1 MSKLIELQDAVD
13 NQAGRALLN
22 LFQKPVERLLSLDRL
37 NALHEIFKQRME
49 QGIQEKSVFETALDS
64 LDVQYRCDPGELE
77 KIPNQG
83 PLVVVANHPFGA
95 VEGVVMGSILAR
107 IRPDV
112 RILGNYLLNRV
123 VGIRDYIISVDPFE
137 SDGVKT
143 INLTGLKQCLAW
155 VRKGHALATFPAG
168 EVASFQLAQGRIVEK
183 KWSSH
188 VGSLVRITK
197 ATVLPMY
204 FPGRNSLFFML
215 AGLIHP
221 RARTALL
228 IRELLNKSGR
238 SLSVHVGRPVPW
250 QHLRRFESDADIT
263 KNLWLKT
270 NILKIRHRKE
280 QPKTYGLTF
289 RKPKE
294 PVLQPL
300 IDPVSKDLL
309 RKEIEQLP
317 EGQQLIERRDLRVYI
332 ANSEQIP
339 YLLNEIGR
347 LREYTYR
354 SVGEGTG
361 RSLDL
366 DHFDA
371 QYLHLFLWDQ
381 VNSELIGAY
390 RMGLVDQILRKHG
403 PKGLYTNALFRFA
416 PGFIDHLEGAIE
428 FGRSFVRP
436 EYQKKFNSL
445 ILIWR
450 GIGEFVKRNS
460 HYRIL
465 FGPVS
470 ISSDYH
476 AVSKTLLVK
485 FLREKKF
492 NAGLSSLV
500 SARNPFRS
508 PRIGF
513 WGEST
518 LQDSIQ
524 EVEDISFLISEIE
537 KDGKGIPIL
546 MKHYLKLNGRFLS
559 FSVDKAFSSV
569 IDGLLIVD
577 LYKTDPKILNR
588 FVGRRYLSKVREEK
602 RSRERRTGLTPKQV
616 EPGA

>member
-1 MSKLIELQDAVD
+1 MSKFIELQDAVD
-13 NQAGRALLN
+13 NQAGRALLK
-22 LFQKPVERLLSLDRL
+22 LFQNPVERLLSLDRL
-37 NALHEIFKQRME
+37 NCLYDAFQQRME
-49 QGIQEKSVFETALDS
+49 QGTQRKNVFDTILDM
-64 LDVQYRCDPGELE
+64 LDVQYRFDPSELE
-77 KIPNQG
+77 KIPDQG

-95 VEGVVMGSILAR
+95 VEGVIMGSILTS

-112 RILGNYLLNRV
+112 RILGNFLLNRV

-155 VRKGHALATFPAG
+155 VRQGHALVTFPAG
-168 EVASFQLAQGRIVEK
+168 EVASFQLARGRIVEP

-188 VGSLVRITK
+188 VGSLVRLTK
-197 ATVLPMY
+197 ATVLPLY

-238 SLSVHVGRPVPW
+238 SLTVHMGRPVPW
-250 QHLRRFESDADIT
+250 QYLRRFETDAEIT
-263 KNLWLKT
+263 KSLWLKT

-280 QPKTYGLTF
+280 RPIANGLTF
-289 RKPKE
+289 RKTKE

-300 IDPVSKDLL
+300 IDPVAKDLL
-309 RKEIEQLP
+309 RKEIGRLP
-317 EGQQLIERRDLRVYI
+317 EGQQLLKRGDLRVYL
-332 ANSEQIP
+332 AHSGQIP

-354 SVGEGTG
+354 SVKEGTG

-371 QYLHLFLWDQ
+371 HYLHLFLWNR
-381 VNSELIGAY
+381 VTSELIGAY
-390 RMGLVDQILRKHG
+390 RMGLVDQILKVHG
-403 PKGLYTNALFRFA
+403 PKGLYTNALFRFE

-445 ILIWR
+445 ILIWK
-450 GIGEFVKRNS
+450 GIGEFVRRNP
-460 HYRIL
+460 HYRIF

-485 FLREKKF
+485 FLKEKKL
-492 NAGLSSLV
+492 NPGLSALV
-500 SARNPFRS
+500 SARNPFHS

-513 WGEST
+513 LDESS

-569 IDGLLIVD
+569 IDGLLLVD
-577 LYKTDPKILNR
+577 LHETDPKILNR

-602 RSRERRTGLTPKQV
+602 RSGKRRSGATHKQV
-616 EPGA
+616 ESGA